1 MTDFKM
7 AWLRAIPLISA
18 ATLAAT
24 PAAAA
29 CFDLANG
36 EPHVLKGTLSSRIAP
51 GPPSFQGVDK
61 GDAPVPIFVLQLSE
75 PICLTGSE
83 YADPRALFFEAQL
96 LPTDQTA
103 KAMRSLDNSSVN
115 VTLADAYGAM
125 THWQYRPLVASVTA
139 ISPAPDIAPL
149 GVAASTVIGFYESLG
164 DGRGDDAA
172 QFVVPER
179 RTGPFSPGE
188 MTRFYGGL
196 VEPLRLLSITPA
208 SPHAYLVRYAFKG
221 RAGQCNGRALVT
233 TTTRARYDLISSV
246 KALDGC

>member
-1 MTDFKM
+1 M
-7 AWLRAIPLISA
+7 LRLIGITLTSA
-18 ATLAAT
+18 AMLAAT
-24 PAAAA
+24 NAAAA
-29 CFDLANG
+29 CFNLANG
-36 EPHVLKGTLSSRIAP
+36 EPHALKGTLYYRIAP
-51 GPPSFQGVDK
+51 GPPGFQDVGK
-61 GDAPVPIFVLQLSE
+61 GDTPEPIYVLQLSE

-83 YADPRALFFEAQL
+83 YADPRAPFFEAQL

-103 KAMRSLDNSSVN
+103 KAMRSLDKSSVD
-115 VTLADAYGAM
+115 VTLADPYAAM

-149 GVAASTVIGFYESLG
+149 GVAASAVMSFYESLG

-179 RTGPFSPGE
+179 RRGPFAPAE

-196 VEPLRLLSITPA
+196 IEPLRLLSITPV
-208 SPHAYLVRYAFKG
+208 SPHAYLVRYAFKSK
-221 RAGQCNGRALVT
+221 AGQCNGRALVT
-233 TTTRARYDLISSV
+233 TTSRARYDLISSV